1 MTSNACGTKRK
12 LWKTFLGHITWL
24 RPEQGHE
31 TTEEDRYFFETILA
45 FLKSRLDIE
54 KHEFISQEINRDWA
68 MTFQTNQPLNISLVN
83 LFVGLFWSH
92 YVYFNSLSINSLL
105 T

>member
-1 MTSNACGTKRK
+1 MKK
-12 LWKTFLGHITWL
+12 VLGSHYWL

-31 TTEEDRYFFETILA
+31 TTEEDRYFFETFLA

-54 KHEFISQEINRDWA
+54 KHEFKSQEINRDWA

-83 LFVGLFWSH
+83 LFVCLFL
-92 YVYFNSLSINSLL
+92 VALCIF
-105 T
+105 